1 MVRIALT
8 EVWHHTNEQD
18 GAFVARAQA
27 GVTDPAYEPGPYAP
41 TETHVQEFVTWY
53 IERMKEYVS

>member
-18 GAFVARAQA
+18 GGFVARAQA

-41 TETHVQEFVTWY
+41 TETHVEEFVTWY